1 MESGVTLRWE
11 ECEEESMHKVGSAHL
26 QQIEQVPK
34 PIWSK
39 LLAQLAVMFWLSGT
53 TLAVS
58 ADVCQEAGTSK
69 CSPCHDRATSACS
82 GRISCK
88 FQLGCECSCCTC
100 QDLESNQTLAQKRE
114 AGAPMFTCAPALIL
128 HSTSALKSSPQILP
142 ITAWLFGQRFPM
154 STHGIPDL
162 TEPRN
167 SVTWVWS
174 GVSAFLGPRKAV
186 TKLDAGGAFKLP
198 PMLGTHRRA
207 SGVLLLG

>member
-1 MESGVTLRWE
+1 MPTCSRSSRCLN
-11 ECEEESMHKVGSAHL
+11 
-26 QQIEQVPK
+26 PFYF
-34 PIWSK
+34 WSK

-114 AGAPMFTCAPALIL
+114 AGAPIFTCAPALIL

-142 ITAWLFGQRFPM
+142 ITAWLFGHRFPM
-154 STHGIPDL
+154 SAHC
-162 TEPRN
+162 
-167 SVTWVWS
+167 V
-174 GVSAFLGPRKAV
+174 
-186 TKLDAGGAFKLP
+186 
-198 PMLGTHRRA
+198 H
-207 SGVLLLG
+207 